1 VGDRLGHHPQ
11 GYILMFKTSRGQD
24 NGQRGITGLETA
36 IILIAFVVVASVF
49 AFTVLS
55 TGIFASERSKETV
68 FAGLDEVRSSLEPR
82 GSVIAYKGRYT
93 SGNTDSIY
101 KVVFT
106 VSNAVQGESINLTP
120 PYNVGGSGDDPDLIS
135 GAQYR
140 TIISYTD
147 ENQYIAD
154 LPWSITFP
162 GYDNSDNLL
171 DPGEKAEIT
180 VWLAD
185 RVTGVAAATTAGGID
200 IMDGSSGDGGEAG
213 ITSTSTAPGVNDKW
227 TIEVKPESGA
237 SLNIQ
242 RTLPGRLDTIMDLR

>member
-1 VGDRLGHHPQ
+1 
-11 GYILMFKTSRGQD
+11 MFKTSRGQD

-55 TGIFASERSKETV
+55 TGIFSSERSKETV

-82 GSVIAYKGRYT
+82 GSVIAYKGQFA
-93 SGNTDSIY
+93 GGTDSIF
-101 KVVFT
+101 KVVFI
-106 VSNAVQGESINLTP
+106 VSNAVQGEAINLTA
-120 PYNVGGSGDDPDLIS
+120 PYDLDGGGVNDPDSVS

-140 TIISYTD
+140 MIISYAD
-147 ENQYIAD
+147 DDQYLND
-154 LPWSITFP
+154 LPWSVTFP
-162 GYDNSDNLL
+162 GYDNNDTLL

-185 RVTGVAAATTAGGID
+185 RVTGVPNATDAGGID
-200 IMDGSSGDGGEAG
+200 IMDGNDNPDGGTGGFA
-213 ITSTSTAPGVNDKW
+213 STSTAPGVNDKW
-227 TIEVKPESGA
+227 TIELKPESGA
-237 SLNIQ
+237 TLNIE

>member
-1 VGDRLGHHPQ
+1 
-11 GYILMFKTSRGQD
+11 MFKTSRGMD

-82 GSVIAYKGRYT
+82 GSIIAYKGRFV
-93 SGNTDSIY
+93 GDVDSIF
-101 KVVFT
+101 KIVFT

-120 PYNVGGSGDDPDLIS
+120 PYTAGGTGDDPDLSS

-147 ENQYIAD
+147 ENQFFND
-154 LPWSITFP
+154 VPWSVTFP

-185 RVTGVAAATTAGGID
+185 DVTGTTDTSAGGID
-200 IMDGSSGDGGEAG
+200 IMDGTSGDGGTG
-213 ITSTSTAPGVNDKW
+213 GYTTSSTVPGVNDKF
-227 TIEVKPESGA
+227 TIE
-237 SLNIQ
+237 